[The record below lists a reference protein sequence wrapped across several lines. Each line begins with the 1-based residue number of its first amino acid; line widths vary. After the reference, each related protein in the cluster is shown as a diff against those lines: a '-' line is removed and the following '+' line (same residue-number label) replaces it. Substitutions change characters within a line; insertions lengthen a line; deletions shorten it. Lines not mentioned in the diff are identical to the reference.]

1 MLVIYNGFMVNKM
14 QCSDFKGLHAC
25 WFPPGLT
32 LWILNMVWMLST
44 WFTCCFFPTF
54 KSRFQSQS
62 DMFQTP
68 GTALAFSLALCP
80 WASCLI
86 SLRLSF
92 VMCKMRVI
100 IALSQGCFKD

>member
-1 MLVIYNGFMVNKM
+1 
-14 QCSDFKGLHAC
+14 
-25 WFPPGLT
+25 
-32 LWILNMVWMLST
+32 
-44 WFTCCFFPTF
+44 
-54 KSRFQSQS
+54 
-62 DMFQTP
+62 MFQTP